1 MSTSEQRST
10 PRLREA
16 NTFWSRLSPMARH
29 GVSVGLMLAIAL
41 SFYAPMIFEGKAI
54 HSSDKVGWEAKVH
67 ALTEH
72 YEETGERALWNPN
85 VYSGMPAFMMNYKQ
99 NVIQIDDVADKMRSF
114 AWPVSHLFFLLIG
127 MYLLLFYL
135 TRNHLSGL
143 LAAFA
148 FGFTTYIPVILSAGH
163 NTKFIALCYAPY
175 VVLAFVYALRNPSL
189 LSGLL
194 FAVAL
199 GAELRAKHPQITYS
213 VLMMLLVWWIVEAVW
228 AWQEDEVTPFAK
240 STGWLALGTGVALL
254 MVAQPYFAIYQ
265 YKQFSVRG
273 AEAVAGAGGA
283 AQGGGGGMGGK
294 RGRGGGP
301 GRREL
306 VTRVIAGPSGG
317 GPQTYWGPKI
327 FTAGPHYVGGVVAA
341 LSGLALWRVRSR
353 VTWGIGAGVLV
364 TILFSL
370 GKYASWINY
379 PMFEYFP
386 FFDAFRAPETWLS
399 ITALGLAILAGI
411 GLDYCLR
418 REDGR
423 KQEKTRSMLYV
434 FGAVL
439 GVVLLLRVGPNL
451 FFDFEKPNERQRLV
465 RAIQQQR
472 PNLSIQSQRVQR
484 FIRQQMEQRKKK
496 RVSAFKADATRTIM
510 AVGMVL
516 LLLWLYR
523 RKTVAAW
530 VAGGAIV
537 LVVTIDLW
545 GVDKRYLGEDQFST
559 QPDRESKISTYD
571 YHRFLDKQVDRAGGT
586 GRFRVFPLQPP
597 QRRTPM
603 NNPISSY
610 HYESV
615 GGAHPAKL
623 QIYQDYIDHILQ
635 GSGRGLPNENALD
648 LMNARYIVAQQRLP
662 GTSVIYQSQETNVL
676 VLENADAVP
685 RGFLVGQTE
694 VIEDPQSTW
703 QRLRESS
710 FDPRRTA
717 ILPEPLDPSVA
728 PIDSGS
734 TAEVTMDSHSLEEI
748 KWTIQTDAPRL
759 FVASEVYYPAGWNAY
774 LNGEEVPIQ
783 RVNYLLRGVHMPE
796 GKHTLVLR
804 FEPKADSYGTL
815 VAGGTTLL
823 VYGGVLFLLA
833 RRHRRWWEGLI
844 DSVRGEQA
852 EATG

>member
-1 MSTSEQRST
+1 MLVIAVS
-10 PRLREA
+10 
-16 NTFWSRLSPMARH
+16 FYSPMIL
-29 GVSVGLMLAIAL
+29 G
-41 SFYAPMIFEGKAI
+41 GKAV
-54 HSSDKVGWEAKVH
+54 HSSDEVGWRAKVN
-67 ALTEH
+67 ALIEH
-72 YEETGERALWNPN
+72 QEETGKQALWNPN
-85 VYSGMPAFMMNYKQ
+85 VYSGMPAFMMKYSQ
-99 NVIQIDDVADKMRSF
+99 NVFQLDEVADAARSF
-114 AWPVSHLFFLLIG
+114 AWPVSHLFFLLVG
-127 MYLLLFYL
+127 MYLLVFYL
-135 TRNHLSGL
+135 TRNHFSGL
-143 LAAFA
+143 LSALA

-163 NTKFIALCYAPY
+163 NTKFIALCFAPY

-199 GAELRAKHPQITYS
+199 ACELRAKHPQITYS

-240 STGWLALGTGVALL
+240 STGWLALGTGAALL

-273 AEAVAGAGGA
+273 GEAVAGAGGA
-283 AQGGGGGMGGK
+283 AQGGGGGMGWQKAMGWSQGPK
-294 RGRGGGP
+294 ELITLLIAEAYGGG
-301 GRREL
+301 G
-306 VTRVIAGPSGG
+306 
-317 GPQTYWGPKI
+317 QTYWGPKV
-327 FTAGPHYVGGVVAA
+327 FTAGPHYVGGVVTA

-353 VTWGIGAGVLV
+353 LTWGLGAGVLV
-364 TILFSL
+364 TILFAL
-370 GKYASWINY
+370 GKYAPWINY

-399 ITALGLAILAGI
+399 ATALGLAVLAGV
-411 GLDYCLR
+411 GLDYCFR
-418 REDGR
+418 PGNGRE
-423 KQEKTRSMLYV
+423 QERTRSVLYA

-439 GVVLLLRVGPNL
+439 GIVLLLRVGPTL

-472 PNLSIQSQRVQR
+472 PNLSIESRRVQQ
-484 FIRQQMEQRKKK
+484 FIRKQMEQRKDK
-496 RVSAFKADATRTIM
+496 RLSAFKADATRTIL
-510 AVGMVL
+510 AVGVVL

-523 RKTVAAW
+523 RKTAAAW
-530 VAGGAIV
+530 VVGGALV

-571 YHRFLDKQVDRAGGT
+571 YHRFLDKQVERAGGT
-586 GRFRVFPLQPP
+586 GRFRVFPLQPS
-597 QRRTPM
+597 QRRDPM

-623 QIYQDYIDHILQ
+623 QIYQDYIDHILKVSQ
-635 GSGRGLPNENALD
+635 RGLPNENALD
-648 LMNARYIVAQQRLP
+648 LMNARYIVAKQKLP
-662 GTSVIYQSQETNVL
+662 GTSVVYRSQETDVL
-676 VLENADAVP
+676 ILENPDAVP
-685 RGFLVGQTE
+685 RGVLVGQTE

-703 QRLRESS
+703 KRLRSSS
-710 FDPRRTA
+710 FDPRTTA
-717 ILPEPLDPSVA
+717 LLPESLDAPVT
-728 PIDSGS
+728 PIDSAS
-734 TAEVTMDSHSLEEI
+734 TAEVAMDSHSLEEI

-774 LNGEEVPIQ
+774 LDGEEVPIR
-783 RVNYLLRGVHMPE
+783 RVNYLLRGVHVPE
-796 GKHTLVLR
+796 GEHTLVMR

-815 VAGGTTLL
+815 VAGGATVL
-823 VYGGVLFLLA
+823 VYGGVLFLVA
-833 RRHRRWWEGLI
+833 RRHRRWWEGLL

-852 EATG
+852 EA